1 MNDALQFSE
10 IWDGRNLGLD
20 LPGTWNAVR
29 EMSQN
34 PRKIL
39 EVGSFEGFSACKMIE
54 LFAPYNP
61 LDLTCIDTWDGAIF
75 YDQRVGSDHESRF
88 HRNLEIARQSA
99 PNPIDLRAIK
109 ADSCLALSSLITQ
122 GETETFDWI
131 YLDGSHDS
139 KDVLFESVAAFKL
152 LKSGGIL
159 VFDDYGWDD
168 AILKGGNV
176 NNTPKPAIDAFVN
189 IYFDQ
194 LTLVLGA
201 PMYQLYLRKNER
213 RGLAAG

>member
-1 MNDALQFSE
+1 MDDELHFTHV
-10 IWDGRNLGLD
+10 WDGRNLGID
-20 LPGTWNAVR
+20 LPATWNAIRV
-29 EMSQN
+29 MSQN

-54 LFAPYNP
+54 LFAPYND
-61 LDLTCIDTWDGAIF
+61 LDLTCIDTWEGAILF
-75 YDQRVGSDHESRF
+75 DQRVDADHESRF
-88 HRNLEIARQSA
+88 HHNLEIARRSA
-99 PNPIDLRAIK
+99 PNPVELRVMK
-109 ADSCLALSSLITQ
+109 ADSYLALSSLITQ

-139 KDVLFESVAAFKL
+139 KDVLFEAVAAFKL

-159 VFDDYGWDD
+159 VFDDYGWKD
-168 AILKGGNV
+168 AMLKGGNV

-194 LTLVLGA
+194 LTLIMGA
-201 PMYQLYLRKNER
+201 PMYQLYLQKH
-213 RGLAAG
+213 